1 MALQILKQQ
10 AFALTQLPPLSLY
23 IHIPW
28 CVKKC
33 PYCDF
38 NSHNLKQELPEASYI
53 QALISDLEQ
62 ALPLIWG
69 RSIRTIFIGGGTPS
83 LFSGDAINQILTAVR
98 NLTNLSPLA
107 EITIE
112 ANPGTVDNE
121 HISDYRKAS
130 VNRISFGVQSFN
142 DTHLKSLGRIHDSAQ
157 AIKAINVAKQHFE
170 QINLDLIYG
179 LPNQTPDELLAD
191 LDTAIQFSTSHLS
204 CYNLTI
210 EQNTQFYAKPP
221 KGLPDNDLCYAMQDL
236 IVQRLNQAGFNRY
249 EVSAYAKGSNTC
261 AHNVNYWQFGDYL
274 GIGAGAHSK
283 LSFHDKVIRQV
294 RHKHPQS
301 YMDNVAKGKHLI
313 EDKFVLPSELPF
325 EFMLNALR
333 LNAGFASSL
342 FTERT
347 GLNLSKILDGLS
359 EAEKKGFIK
368 FKNGYITPTIL
379 GQDFQNDL
387 LMLFLGDK

>member
-38 NSHNLKQELPEASYI
+38 NSHNLKQELPEAAYI

-142 DTHLKSLGRIHDSAQ
+142 DAHLKSLGRIHDSAE

-236 IVQRLNQAGFNRY
+236 IVQRLTQAGFSRY

-283 LSFHDKVIRQV
+283 LSFHDKIIRQV
-294 RHKHPQS
+294 RHKHPQT
-301 YMDNVAKGKHLI
+301 YMDNVGKGKHLI
-313 EDKFVLPSELPF
+313 EDKLVLPLELPF

-359 EAEKKGFIK
+359 AAETKGFIE
-368 FKNGYITPTIL
+368 FKNGYITPTTL

-387 LMLFLGDK
+387 LMLFLGEK